1 MIGDIA
7 MSSTSDSHQEST
19 VTVFSHPAYNDDT
32 VENDICLLRLDTP
45 VTYNNYVR
53 PVCLGVS
60 SSELEDYPA
69 DSCYVVGWGAL
80 DYGGN
85 AFNISQYS
93 VKY

>member
-7 MSSTSDSHQEST
+7 MSSTSNSHQEST
-19 VTVFSHPAYNDDT
+19 VTVFSHLEYNKDT
-32 VENDICLLRLDTP
+32 LENDICLLRLDRP

-60 SSELEDYPA
+60 SSELEYPA

-85 AFNISQYS
+85 AFNIITVYS